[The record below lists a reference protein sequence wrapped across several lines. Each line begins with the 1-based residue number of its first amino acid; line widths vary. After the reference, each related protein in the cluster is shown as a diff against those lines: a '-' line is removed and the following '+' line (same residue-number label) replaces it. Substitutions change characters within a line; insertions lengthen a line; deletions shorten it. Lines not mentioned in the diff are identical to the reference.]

1 MKKMSLLATTFL
13 AGQTLLGAAWAEVPP
28 PPAADIETPYY
39 DRHKIDVSNL
49 RDFYEGILIADMM
62 IHADAMFDAETKWK
76 ITLYEMIKVGSNHH
90 QARAARQLAE
100 LGVPIAEIQAIYAP
114 DYTATIEDP
123 RIRTAF
129 EFVDAASVNPAKVT
143 GDTHAALRT
152 HFIDRQIAELVELVG
167 INAAMAKHDLLL
179 PIPTDQATV
188 DWATENLGPVGWK
201 LGLNKASSAEEQ
213 RAAPFIGKALAT
225 AHAEI
230 IGDWEPGDLTAEA
243 PRLAGDWVNH
253 ITGYD
258 VPWMTFDGDQ
268 DGIEEPFDFYP
279 TEYLR
284 WKDPAADAAN
294 QPPEGTPPFDVA
306 GYDYAF
312 YKRQELPEAKYPLS
326 DRMKLDTEWTRE
338 SSLGT
343 TYIDEYFSGKDRALT
358 LQQKWEIFAVYQMAS
373 GCVHCQ
379 VHGTFG
385 TYDAIEDDFPYDT
398 IPAEQIPGVIERIQA
413 LFDFERSDR
422 FTEKEKVAYRFA
434 RDAGT
439 LPSRT
444 TAAHI
449 EDLRRHYTDR
459 EIQEVLSLVVTS
471 GWLASVMQSQ
481 LTVTDRLSMSW
492 AMRHLTPVGWT
503 PGVHLGLPHE
513 QRPYHMTELMDNA
526 FAKMSAGWVIDGA
539 TEWIG
544 VDVPLAVD
552 ADGDGVSD
560 GFDGFPN
567 DPTRWEDTDR
577 DGIEDSKDDDIDGD
591 GITNAKEVAQGTF
604 PYKTDSDG
612 DGVVDPVEIKAG
624 TDPVDPRSL

>member
-28 PPAADIETPYY
+28 PPTADVETPYY

-114 DYTATIEDP
+114 DYTATIEGP
-123 RIRTAF
+123 RIRAAF

-143 GDTHAALRT
+143 SDTHAALRT
-152 HFIDRQIAELVELVG
+152 HFIDRQIAELVEIVG

-179 PIPTDQATV
+179 PIPTDQATI
-188 DWATENLGPVGWK
+188 DWATKNLGPVGWK

-230 IGDWEPGDLTAEA
+230 IADWEPGDLTAEA
-243 PRLAGDWVNH
+243 PRLASDWVNH

-258 VPWMTFDGDQ
+258 ISRITFDGDQ

-284 WKDPAADAAN
+284 WEDPAADAAN

-326 DRMKLDTEWTRE
+326 DRMKFDTEWTRE

-358 LQQKWEIFAVYQMAS
+358 AAAEM
-373 GCVHCQ
+373 G
-379 VHGTFG
+379 
-385 TYDAIEDDFPYDT
+385 DFRGLPDG
-398 IPAEQIPGVIERIQA
+398 QRLRSLPG
-413 LFDFERSDR
+413 
-422 FTEKEKVAYRFA
+422 A
-434 RDAGT
+434 R
-439 LPSRT
+439 
-444 TAAHI
+444 
-449 EDLRRHYTDR
+449 
-459 EIQEVLSLVVTS
+459 
-471 GWLASVMQSQ
+471 
-481 LTVTDRLSMSW
+481 RL
-492 AMRHLTPVGWT
+492 RHL
-503 PGVHLGLPHE
+503 
-513 QRPYHMTELMDNA
+513 
-526 FAKMSAGWVIDGA
+526 
-539 TEWIG
+539 
-544 VDVPLAVD
+544 
-552 ADGDGVSD
+552 
-560 GFDGFPN
+560 
-567 DPTRWEDTDR
+567 
-577 DGIEDSKDDDIDGD
+577 
-591 GITNAKEVAQGTF
+591 
-604 PYKTDSDG
+604 
-612 DGVVDPVEIKAG
+612 
-624 TDPVDPRSL
+624 